1 MNSEKAVVEA
11 FLFLRAGAPADGSE
25 REELEHADA
34 RTALVWVPDAA
45 SAAAVADRLAAD
57 GIKLIELYRGFDLAS
72 ASPVIDAV
80 AGRAP
85 VGVAGY
91 GFAAKQSGSPR
102 RTVTIYA
109 DPASDPAGS
118 QRLVR
123 DHGDEDTTTVVSAP
137 DAESAA
143 RVAAELVD
151 GGAELIEICGG
162 TSLTTAA
169 RVAAEVG
176 DRVPVSLV
184 SWPFD
189 SIEGAAAYKAA
200 FEESMA

>member
-1 MNSEKAVVEA
+1 MRNEETLDGA
-11 FLFLRAGAPADGSE
+11 FLFLRPGAPADGSDRQVLE
-25 REELEHADA
+25 RTGS
-34 RTALVWVPDAA
+34 RTVLVWVPDAA
-45 SAAAVADRLAAD
+45 AAAAVAGQLVAD
-57 GIKLIELYRGFDLAS
+57 GIRLIELYRGFDLAS
-72 ASPVIDAV
+72 AAPVIEAV
-80 AGRAP
+80 AGRVP

-91 GFAAKQSGSPR
+91 GPAVKEKASPR
-102 RTVTIYA
+102 RTVTIY
-109 DPASDPAGS
+109 DEPGSDPAGT

-123 DHGDEDTTTVVSAP
+123 DHGAEGSTTVVGAP
-137 DAESAA
+137 DPDSAA

-162 TSLTTAA
+162 TSLITAA

-200 FEESMA
+200 F